1 MGAKVGWH
9 IDAVHRALTLAARA
23 VLPIWKT
30 TPINTIFRDA
40 GLPTAQAALDEA
52 LWRFSYRLHT
62 VDEGHPLAKRA
73 EPSKIA
79 RGPGAGNTRPPRTK
93 VQIAARL
100 LPEIRR
106 PVLVSPTY
114 PPGSRQDP
122 TERLPKEQ
130 AAKAFEN
137 WYNALPPMDVVV
149 FTDGSQDG
157 DKIGY
162 GFAVYQNKKLL
173 SSGCGRL
180 DPISINFDAEVVGA
194 WKGLQRVITAPPSF
208 SRQRIWVCLDNS
220 GAIWGL
226 RANAAP
232 SSQWAYL
239 KFHASAGTHDVR
251 VKWCPGHCNI
261 TGNELADKLAK
272 TGARRKDVDKDCTP
286 TAYGVKSLA
295 RKITCELRK
304 TWWSRASLDLS
315 ERYRSW
321 DLTYHIRC
329 PKELDVLTRPALHR
343 YLAIRTGHGDFAW
356 YHRRFGHREANLKCS
371 CGRNKD
377 PEHLVRCGKT
387 LATFGRWP
395 CRPIRQPRSEKEA
408 RLYLETLMSN
418 PLAFQEFLGTTGFY
432 NSICP
437 R

>member
-1 MGAKVGWH
+1 M
-9 IDAVHRALTLAARA
+9 
-23 VLPIWKT
+23 
-30 TPINTIFRDA
+30 
-40 GLPTAQAALDEA
+40 
-52 LWRFSYRLHT
+52 
-62 VDEGHPLAKRA
+62 
-73 EPSKIA
+73 
-79 RGPGAGNTRPPRTK
+79 
-93 VQIAARL
+93 QIAARL

-106 PVLVSPTY
+106 PVLISPTY

-239 KFHASAGTHDVR
+239 KFHAAAGTHDVR

-356 YHRRFGHREANLKCS
+356 YHRRFGHPDANLKCS
-371 CGRNKD
+371 CGRDKD

-387 LATFGRWP
+387 LATFDRWP
-395 CRPIRQPRSEKEA
+395 CRPIRRPRSEKEA